1 MIPSSLRAWLRRP
14 IVWGGMLALLVIAG
28 LAVCWWLLLFS
39 PDLVG
44 AQQAN
49 NRGIGHM
56 EQFEYDAAVKAFEEA
71 IRLAPG
77 WLPQNPTWEVHTA
90 EETYQGTIDVA
101 HATTVSDNTVFAQLG
116 ADLGPQKID
125 QTAYAMG
132 ITSHLDAYYS
142 EVLGGLKEGELVTLE
157 SPAEAAKRAKKKL

>member
-14 IVWGGMLALLVIAG
+14 IVWGGLLALLVIAG

-56 EQFEYDAAVKAFEEA
+56 EQFDYWKAMTAFEEA
-71 IRLAPG
+71 VQQALRLA
-77 WLPQNPTWEVHTA
+77 
-90 EETYQGTIDVA
+90 
-101 HATTVSDNTVFAQLG
+101 SDR
-116 ADLGPQKID
+116 
-125 QTAYAMG
+125 
-132 ITSHLDAYYS
+132 S
-142 EVLGGLKEGELVTLE
+142 GGG
-157 SPAEAAKRAKKKL
+157 SG